1 MAGSAAIGL
10 IFLAAKAAFLLAEPR
25 YQDFRRIRLVAP
37 LKKSLK
43 KKKQRMEL
51 ALEAYGRAAEY
62 GVAEFTT
69 ASTYRIAELYHSLS
83 QDLLASERP
92 KTLSAAELEQ
102 YEVLL
107 EEQAYPFEEKAIE
120 VHEANVQR
128 VGNDIYDDWVKRS
141 FVQLSKLRP
150 AQYAK
155 YEKSEVVGNGIQ

>member
-1 MAGSAAIGL
+1 LVEG
-10 IFLAAKAAFLLAEPR
+10 E
-25 YQDFRRIRLVAP
+25 DFRRIRLVAP

-92 KTLSAAELEQ
+92 RNLSAAELEQ

-107 EEQAYPFEEKAIE
+107 EEQVYPFEEKAIE

-128 VGNDIYDDWVKRS
+128 VGNDIYDDWIKRS